1 MTMIGVFAGIAV
13 FGVAFVT
20 MSVLY
25 VAATANMLEWER
37 AAKGEDE

>member
-1 MTMIGVFAGIAV
+1 MIGVFAGIAV
-13 FGVAFVT
+13 FGVAFVA

-25 VAATANMLEWER
+25 VAALANQSEWER